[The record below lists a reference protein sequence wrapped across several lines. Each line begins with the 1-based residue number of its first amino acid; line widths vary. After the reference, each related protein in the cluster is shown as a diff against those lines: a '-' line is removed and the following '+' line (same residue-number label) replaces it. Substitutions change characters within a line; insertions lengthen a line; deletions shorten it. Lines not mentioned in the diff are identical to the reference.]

1 MKKILILIFAFL
13 GFSTIQAQHQINS
26 FFDEMGIVRL
36 ETQELS
42 ETSDTLMKVYHRS
55 DDIVW
60 SRVVYRIVD
69 MRFKQN
75 YPLYNPVS
83 SEDPQRVSK
92 QVLPLPIQTVSGLSP
107 PYRRT
112 SHHW

>member
-1 MKKILILIFAFL
+1 MKKIFILIFAFIGL
-13 GFSTIQAQHQINS
+13 STIQAQHQINS

-75 YPLYNPVS
+75 YQFSVS
-83 SEDPQRVSK
+83 NATKEQ
-92 QVLPLPIQTVSGLSP
+92 
-107 PYRRT
+107 PYASNKPSRFMKN
-112 SHHW
+112 